1 MANVKFLSSP
11 NLKNWLGGWLK
22 KSLSIFPPEQDVL
35 KCTAACLVS
44 FGKSDLIKITFV
56 GTGVKGKWWEIQ
68 LINLPGIVPGTFFQ
82 LPPEIK
88 G

>member
-11 NLKNWLGGWLK
+11 NLKDWLGGGWLK
-22 KSLSIFPPEQDVL
+22 ITLSIFPPEQDVL

-56 GTGVKGKWWEIQ
+56 GTGVKG
-68 LINLPGIVPGTFFQ
+68 NGGR
-82 LPPEIK
+82 
-88 G
+88 